1 MDSNEHVDQPASDA
15 ARSEEMVERPK
26 RLRVL
31 KSAHVFYDEGNIS
44 HPCVVRDISEN
55 GARLRFQNPVLLPER
70 FWLEVELDAY
80 KVECQLAWSHGLE
93 MGVSFC
99 SERIE
104 TKKVRIQVVKPTL
117 GSVSED
123 GTGKD
128 GSTQDAGFRPRPKQG
143 PVFGK
148 KR

>member
-1 MDSNEHVDQPASDA
+1 MDSNENVDQPASGA
-15 ARSEEMVERPK
+15 ARPEEMVERPK

-31 KSAHVFYDEGNIS
+31 KSAHVFYDEGKIS
-44 HPCVVRDISEN
+44 HPCVVRDISER

-80 KVECQLAWSHGLE
+80 KVECKMAWSHGLE

-99 SERIE
+99 GERIE
-104 TKKVRIQVVKPTL
+104 TKKVRIQVVRPTF
-117 GSVSED
+117 GNINDD
-123 GTGKD
+123 GTSKD
-128 GSTQDAGFRPRPKQG
+128 GSEQDDSFRPRPRQG